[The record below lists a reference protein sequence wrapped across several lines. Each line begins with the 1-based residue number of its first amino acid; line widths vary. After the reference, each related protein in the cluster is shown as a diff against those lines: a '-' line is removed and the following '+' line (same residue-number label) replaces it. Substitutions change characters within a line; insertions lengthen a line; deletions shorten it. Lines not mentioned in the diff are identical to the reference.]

1 MKKDTLITVL
11 ILAGLVLGAILG
23 QILHVNLA
31 EGEALN
37 SIWMDLGDI
46 VLIRPLKLMV
56 IPLVFLSV
64 VVGVTSIGDPSKLG
78 LVGGSTLVYYL
89 STMLL
94 AVVLGTALVSTI
106 TPGDTLT
113 PDQQLELRESGESEY
128 QQQGKIQTASSDA
141 EERGLGG
148 AWFNILEQVIPT
160 NFFGELVNGRTL
172 GVIVFALLLGLA
184 LAACGPTGEPAVRVF
199 ESLFQGMMR
208 LVLWILWLTPAC
220 PALGGS
226 AVTSS
231 SKLSASSL
239 SFSSP
244 PDQHSE
250 NRMALAWPN
259 V

>member
-37 SIWMDLGDI
+37 PIWMDLGDI

-64 VVGVTSIGDPSKLG
+64 VVGVTSIGDPSKLR

-113 PDQQLELRESGESEY
+113 PEQQLELRESGE
-128 QQQGKIQTASSDA
+128 
-141 EERGLGG
+141 
-148 AWFNILEQVIPT
+148 
-160 NFFGELVNGRTL
+160 
-172 GVIVFALLLGLA
+172 
-184 LAACGPTGEPAVRVF
+184 
-199 ESLFQGMMR
+199 
-208 LVLWILWLTPAC
+208 
-220 PALGGS
+220 
-226 AVTSS
+226 
-231 SKLSASSL
+231 
-239 SFSSP
+239 
-244 PDQHSE
+244 
-250 NRMALAWPN
+250 
-259 V
+259 